1 MAKRIV
7 LGFGIAFVF
16 SAFVHYAICTIW
28 KQPKWQDYQIENYYE
43 KHRRASLKEKKTL
56 EAEKTRLE
64 KQRRKDMDGW
74 STEYFYFGLPVGI
87 IAILIGS
94 LVKAP
99 AIGSGLLGGGIIVL
113 MSSYGHYWG
122 IMADLAKLI
131 SLGIVFALLLW
142 IGYKK
147 VERKV

>member
-1 MAKRIV
+1 MAKKIV

-28 KQPKWQDYQIENYYE
+28 KQPKWKDYRIENYYE
-43 KHRRASLKEKKTL
+43 KQQRASLKEKKSL
-56 EAEKTRLE
+56 EAEKSRLE
-64 KQRRKDMDGW
+64 KQREKDMNGW
-74 STEYFYFGLPVGI
+74 RTKYFYFGLPVGI

-94 LVKAP
+94 LVAAP
-99 AIGSGLLGGGIIVL
+99 AIGTGLLAGGIIVL
-113 MSSYGHYWG
+113 MSSYGRYWQV
-122 IMADLAKLI
+122 MADLAKLI

-147 VERKV
+147 IESKV